1 MLNITKI
8 RKYIKGIEESKRKVV
23 TVFLLS
29 KNIGIK
35 EEIIKEDLVNLIPL
49 INFDDSLNLKDYLT
63 LLKDEEEK
71 INEGR
76 VVKKR
81 IVKNNE
87 AKEYENA
94 IDYIYKNF
102 CVEGGVLD
110 LGYQIT
116 KKDIKILNKLLKEE
130 KENLDKMK

>member
-8 RKYIKGIEESKRKVV
+8 RKYIKGIEER
-23 TVFLLS
+23 F
-29 KNIGIK
+29 N
-35 EEIIKEDLVNLIPL
+35 IIKL
-49 INFDDSLNLKDYLT
+49 INFYDYLNLKDYLT